1 MKTLLT
7 VSLVLLA
14 AVLVLLLADIIPM
27 LRRWLSR
34 IHIGQWEDE
43 EEWKTQV
50 EKSLLK
56 QLRHAPSV
64 PVSDN
69 TRLTFIERLRGTY
82 TSKNIQSWQ
91 EAALLLGA
99 NEMHKQKAVDG
110 QIKEFIGRRINPVS
124 GEWQDCHE
132 KVDTAMLAFAI
143 LSSPVSDKQKIKPAM
158 DSTAKM
164 LLDLAERYATI
175 PYNNSV
181 PNVRFV
187 DTVGMICPFLFKYG
201 LAYDCERA
209 IETAK
214 RQITESIDWGIHP
227 VQKLPAHCFNVHS
240 RAPLGIYGWGR
251 GCGWLAIGL
260 MDSYLS
266 LLTAKN
272 SNAMNTNN
280 HNELKDYLME
290 QMTSVAW
297 ALIRVQMDNGAWGRQ
312 IFINEAGE
320 SSATAMI
327 AWFMGRMCYLAD
339 NEQYKKSADKGRNFL
354 LESTRRNGTV
364 DFAQGDTKGIGFYS
378 TKLDAMPAAQ
388 GFTVRC
394 FLGRE
399 NDGR

>member
-34 IHIGQWEDE
+34 IHIGQWKDE

-50 EKSLLK
+50 EKSLFNQLK
-56 QLRHAPSV
+56 HTPAV

-69 TRLTFIERLRGTY
+69 TRLTIIERLRGTY

-91 EAALLLGA
+91 EATLLLGA
-99 NEMHKQKAVDG
+99 NEMYKQKAVDG

-124 GEWQDCHE
+124 GEWQDCNK
-132 KVDTAMLAFAI
+132 KVDLTMLAFAI

-158 DSTAKM
+158 DSTAKT
-164 LLDLAERYATI
+164 LFDLAERYGTI

-181 PNVRFV
+181 PDVRFV

-201 LAYDCERA
+201 LEYDCERA

-214 RQITESIDWGIHP
+214 RQIVEYMDFGIHP
-227 VQKLPAHCFNVHS
+227 EQKLPVHCFDVHS

-266 LLTAKN
+266 LLTEKN
-272 SNAMNTNN
+272 SNVMNTNN
-280 HNELKDYLME
+280 LSKLKDYLME
-290 QMTSVAW
+290 QMISLAG

-312 IFINEAGE
+312 VFVDEAGE

-327 AWFMGRMCYLAD
+327 AWFMGKMYNSTD
-339 NEQYKKSADKGRNFL
+339 NEQYKKSADMARNFL
-354 LESTRRNGTV
+354 LRSTRRNGTV

-378 TKLDAMPAAQ
+378 AKLDAMPAAQ

-394 FLGRE
+394 FSSQE
-399 NDGR
+399 NDAR